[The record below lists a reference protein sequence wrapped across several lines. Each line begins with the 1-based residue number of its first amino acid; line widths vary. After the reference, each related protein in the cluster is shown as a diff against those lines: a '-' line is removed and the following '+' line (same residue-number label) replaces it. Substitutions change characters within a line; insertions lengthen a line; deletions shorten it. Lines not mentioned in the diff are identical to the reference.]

1 MPKTKL
7 NMPKISTDIPYQIIV
22 SGGVATIVAAI
33 SMASNASSFLCAIW
47 FVGSYLLTYGIAK
60 GMSW

>member
-1 MPKTKL
+1 
-7 NMPKISTDIPYQIIV
+7 MPKISTDIPYQIIV